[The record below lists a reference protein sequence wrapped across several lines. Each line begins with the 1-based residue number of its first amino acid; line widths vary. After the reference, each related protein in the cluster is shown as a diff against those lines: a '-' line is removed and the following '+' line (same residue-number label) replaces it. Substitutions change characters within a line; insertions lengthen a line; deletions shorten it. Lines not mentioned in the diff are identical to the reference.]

1 MFACAL
7 LEKQMVVICSNLVSK
22 TTLASLSH
30 YCLSQFSSFEFY
42 LQVLKG

>member
-22 TTLASLSH
+22 TSLAPYSL
-30 YCLSQFSSFEFY
+30 LFEPVF
-42 LQVLKG
+42 QV

>member
-22 TTLASLSH
+22 TSFAPLIH
-30 YCLSQFSSFEFY
+30 YCLSQFSSLEIY
-42 LQVLKG
+42 LQV